1 MLWSAARSTVK
12 ALTVLLAFLFFSH
25 NISCTDKYKKL
36 LRTEAERYLKA
47 EFDSRKTDTLNLLDG
62 IVLRY
67 YKQRVFSPGVKKV
80 TYLGT
85 LSRLND
91 SVFLLSI
98 MFPLNRFLALKILYK
113 DGRISSYSS
122 RFLMGN
128 HRLLKDE
135 NLRFYYWFP
144 EEYAGKNMLNCF
156 KEMKSFVEKI
166 CKSVPCPSE
175 IEYIIVRSDSEFL
188 YDFGGG
194 SVPGI
199 IFSKEPCDTL
209 KTFLNLF
216 EGGNKYLAPFLKAYY
231 VYSFTS
237 HEYKGYDLL
246 DWLYENVKSRIYK
259 GVNFSD
265 FFLDTANN
273 FVPAYAF
280 VRYLS
285 WKKGLTHNKL
295 LKTLVS
301 LDTFENR
308 IVENHGDFSVFT
320 THYMFRLSGAKSKEA
335 FLDDIYKF
343 LLFNTR
349 SLPVNDTL
357 HIVRDSVKTNI
368 TAYISTLYGRDGEKV
383 FKEFTKWLRNRQLFY
398 YPRTVIIIAPF
409 FEKSNLNLND
419 RNVIWVGD
427 LEYLGVERTIDKLKL
442 VYLYYWLNR
451 ISIEYTVSPDAL
463 PLWFSLALPQYLS
476 NDQNDMSICIS
487 DYSSVVY
494 LGKEETIDF
503 MSSVARPPVD
513 IYEDPDIA
521 GILLMTSGLMLKKI
535 DLWYGKGVVQQI
547 LEKSVSSIDFRSAF
561 EAVTG
566 KDFKSFK
573 SRGMSFIE
581 DTLFYYTWKAKI

>member
-1 MLWSAARSTVK
+1 MLWSAARSTVNR
-12 ALTVLLAFLFFSH
+12 LTVLLTVLFFLN
-25 NISCTDKYKKL
+25 NIGCTDNSKKL
-36 LRTEAERYLKA
+36 LRTKAEKYLKT
-47 EFDSRKTDTLNLLDG
+47 ELNSQKMDTLNLLDG
-62 IVLRY
+62 IVLKY
-67 YKQRVFSPGVKKV
+67 YKKRVFSSGVEKV

-113 DGRISSYSS
+113 DGRISGYSS
-122 RFLMGN
+122 HFLMGN

-135 NLRFYYWFP
+135 NLGFYYWFP
-144 EEYAGKNMLNCF
+144 EEYAGKNMFKCF
-156 KEMKSFVEKI
+156 KEMDSFLEKI

-175 IEYIIVRSDSEFL
+175 IEYIVVQSDSEIL

-209 KTFLNLF
+209 KTILSLF

-231 VYSFTS
+231 VYTFTS

-246 DWLYENVKSRIYK
+246 DWLYENVKFRIYK

-295 LKTLVS
+295 LKTLVFV
-301 LDTFENR
+301 DTFEKR
-308 IVENHGDFSVFT
+308 IVENHGDFSIFT
-320 THYMFRLSGAKSKEA
+320 THYMFRLSGAETREA

-357 HIVRDSVKTNI
+357 QIVKDSVKTNI

-383 FKEFTKWLRNRQLFY
+383 YQEFTRWLRNRQLFY
-398 YPRTVIIIAPF
+398 YPHTVIIIAPF
-409 FEKSNLNLND
+409 FEKNNLSLNN

-451 ISIEYTVSPDAL
+451 IAVEYSVSPNVL
-463 PLWFSLALPQYLS
+463 PLWFTLGIPQYLKTERFM
-476 NDQNDMSICIS
+476 QNLKY
-487 DYSSVVY
+487 YSAAVY
-494 LGKEETIDF
+494 LGKVGFLNYFNSKINAFTNSPQAPF
-503 MSSVARPPVD
+503 MAKVLLYTSV
-513 IYEDPDIA
+513 
-521 GILLMTSGLMLKKI
+521 LLLNKL
-535 DLWYGKGVVQQI
+535 DNWYGRGTVMKI
-547 LEKSVSSIDFRSAF
+547 LEKSISSIDFEDALK
-561 EAVTG
+561 EVTG
-566 KDFKSFK
+566 ADRKNLN
-573 SRGMSFIE
+573 SRLMFFFD
-581 DTLFYYTWKAKI
+581 DTLYYDTWRGEF